1 MSTAEAPSRKKI
13 RAGHRAT
20 VTQTQGDIAT
30 TLDSDTP
37 DRDRIASLK
46 LTLNE
51 KVDTLNKL
59 DSEIIELT
67 AKDGLESE
75 IQQSDEYKVKIYD
88 ALTKV
93 LDKATTPAPAATPA
107 AATVAS
113 DHGAKVK
120 LPRITLP
127 HFNGNLMKWPTF
139 WDSYE
144 SALHKKK
151 YLRDVD
157 KFNYLRSLLDR
168 SAYDAIAGLTLSAAN
183 YREAVDILKKRF
195 GNKRMIIFKHIK
207 TINAEAVSSDTHLKD
222 LRRRYDTTESH
233 VRSLKSLG
241 VEATSYGAILSSV
254 LLAKLSPDMRLNV
267 SRKVSS
273 DAELTMDNLLKFFEE
288 ELVVKERASNPST
301 SHGQGRRNQEDIT
314 LLFLQ
319 KLVRQEPLLVPLA
332 VTANSNTPPR
342 TVPQ

>member
-1 MSTAEAPSRKKI
+1 MSTAETLSRKKKI

-20 VTQTQGDIAT
+20 VTRTLGDIAT

-37 DRDRIASLK
+37 DWDRIASLK

-51 KVDTLNKL
+51 KLDTMNKL

-67 AKDGLESE
+67 AEDGLESE
-75 IQQSDEYKVKIYD
+75 IQQSDEYKAKIYD
-88 ALTKV
+88 ALTSVNKV

-139 WDSYE
+139 WDSYK
-144 SALHKKK
+144 SAVHNRELS
-151 YLRDVD
+151 DVD

-183 YREAVDILKKRF
+183 YREAVEILKK
-195 GNKRMIIFKHIK
+195 
-207 TINAEAVSSDTHLKD
+207 
-222 LRRRYDTTESH
+222 
-233 VRSLKSLG
+233 VRKQTG
-241 VEATSYGAILSSV
+241 
-254 LLAKLSPDMRLNV
+254 
-267 SRKVSS
+267 
-273 DAELTMDNLLKFFEE
+273 DN
-288 ELVVKERASNPST
+288 
-301 SHGQGRRNQEDIT
+301 I
-314 LLFLQ
+314 
-319 KLVRQEPLLVPLA
+319 
-332 VTANSNTPPR
+332 
-342 TVPQ
+342 